1 MSYSQPL
8 GYRMPAQYPL
18 PALARKLEHLG
29 WPLWRVEVVRAL
41 SAVTVELLRS
51 PEDRDA
57 VFRSISQ
64 GQLSEADLIV
74 SNTFDRGLLHRAAEF
89 LDLAHGILHAPSTI
103 PLPPKYDLR
112 CTAQFMDDPD
122 DSAHTWTY
130 VLFGTEHRLL
140 EERFEDMDGIE
151 SYPVEM
157 EDDPLAPEVMDP
169 QREERLETWNRVL
182 RPYSRSSPLTVS
194 APEPQIMFDIIE
206 SIDSRSDGALA
217 FAEKITVTAA
227 VNDINRRLGGEED
240 RVALRERVLESIT
253 S

>member
-8 GYRMPAQYPL
+8 GYRMPGRFPL

-51 PEDRDA
+51 AEDRDA

-64 GQLSEADLIV
+64 DQLSEADLLV
-74 SNTFDRGLLHRAAEF
+74 SNTFERGLLHRAAEF
-89 LDLAHGILHAPSTI
+89 LDLAHGILHTPSAI

-122 DSAHTWTY
+122 DAEDTWTY
-130 VLFGTEHRLL
+130 VLLGTEHRKL
-140 EERFEDMDGIE
+140 EERFADMDGIE
-151 SYPVEM
+151 NYPVEM
-157 EDDPLAPEVMDP
+157 EEDPLEPEVTDP
-169 QREERLETWNRVL
+169 EREERLETWNRVL
-182 RPYSRSSPLTVS
+182 RPYSRSSPLEVS

-206 SIDSRSDGALA
+206 SIESRSDGALA
-217 FAEKITVTAA
+217 FAEKITVTAT
-227 VNDINRRLGGEED
+227 VNDVNRRLGGKED
-240 RVALRERVLESIT
+240 LAALRERVLAPIRN
-253 S
+253 

>member
-1 MSYSQPL
+1 
-8 GYRMPAQYPL
+8 
-18 PALARKLEHLG
+18 
-29 WPLWRVEVVRAL
+29 
-41 SAVTVELLRS
+41 
-51 PEDRDA
+51 
-57 VFRSISQ
+57 
-64 GQLSEADLIV
+64 EADLIV

-89 LDLAHGILHAPSTI
+89 LDLAHGMLHAPSTI

-122 DSAHTWTY
+122 DSTHAWTY

-157 EDDPLAPEVMDP
+157 EDDPLAAEGTDP

-182 RPYSRSSPLTVS
+182 RPYSRSSPLEIS
-194 APEPQIMFDIIE
+194 APEPQVMFDIIE
-206 SIDSRSDGALA
+206 SIESRSDGALA
-217 FAEKITVTAA
+217 FAEKITVAA
-227 VNDINRRLGGEED
+227 TVNDINRRLGGEED
-240 RVALRERVLESIT
+240 LAALRERVLAPIT